1 MGIDLILTILGGIV
15 SLVGVYYRMENK
27 VNLLEQKIDNR
38 DLLLNKLEK
47 TLEKLNQNQESLN
60 ETLIELK
67 TDFKYL
73 VKNNNRE

>member
-1 MGIDLILTILGGIV
+1 MGIDLIITILGGII
-15 SLVGVYYRMENK
+15 SLVGIYYKMENK

-38 DLLLNKLEK
+38 DLILNKLEK

-67 TDFKYL
+67 SDFKYL
-73 VKNNNRE
+73 VKNNMKE